1 MFYIGFWISIRSLLL
16 SGASVQNFL
25 QKTLTIFWNFPDLN
39 PWKSPL
45 IVKFYSLKKY
55 RTNGISLRD
64 SENVL
69 SSNIWENLWIA
80 VCITVK
86 IYQYKRKCRDIDINI
101 EKDSWRW
108 QLNWKAGLHPT
119 NLQHFYLIH
128 SILKPL
134 LVNRQNQKQHTEV
147 KFKQVFSMKNQIRKY
162 GEKIWN
168 WSKYVKV
175 HQTRVTQRILENF
188 QVSFEIISLWLF

>member
-55 RTNGISLRD
+55 RTNAISLRD

-86 IYQYKRKCRDIDINI
+86 IYQYKRKCRDIDIN
-101 EKDSWRW
+101 KYRKR
-108 QLNWKAGLHPT
+108 QLKMTTKLEGRVASHQFATFLFDPLHFKTTSREQAKPKAT
-119 NLQHFYLIH
+119 YR
-128 SILKPL
+128 S
-134 LVNRQNQKQHTEV
+134 
-147 KFKQVFSMKNQIRKY
+147 
-162 GEKIWN
+162 
-168 WSKYVKV
+168 
-175 HQTRVTQRILENF
+175 
-188 QVSFEIISLWLF
+188 